1 MQTNVKCLDIAYR
14 NSRYDMLDRTGSDL
28 SAIAMN
34 GKRSVKSFPARVIS
48 RTPAASLRARM
59 RKPSCLISWSQPKP
73 EGGALAGEGRQRLDA
88 PQAGAGTLTQRH
100 GRLIGMKGERVE
112 SLCAFARG

>member
-59 RKPSCLISWSQPKP
+59 REP
-73 EGGALAGEGRQRLDA
+73 EGGALAGEGR
-88 PQAGAGTLTQRH
+88 H
-100 GRLIGMKGERVE
+100 GSMTPKPGRVR
-112 SLCAFARG
+112 SCNDMGV